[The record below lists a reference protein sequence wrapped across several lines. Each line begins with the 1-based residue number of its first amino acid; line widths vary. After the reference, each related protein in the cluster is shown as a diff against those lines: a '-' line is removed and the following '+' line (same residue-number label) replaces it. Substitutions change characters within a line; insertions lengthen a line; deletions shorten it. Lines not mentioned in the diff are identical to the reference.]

1 MSAVAVA
8 TAANQADPGMVPPRS
23 PDTSSSLRCNA
34 PWKAAPVPTT

>member
-1 MSAVAVA
+1 MSAAAVA

-34 PWKAAPVPTT
+34 PGKRHPSPTT